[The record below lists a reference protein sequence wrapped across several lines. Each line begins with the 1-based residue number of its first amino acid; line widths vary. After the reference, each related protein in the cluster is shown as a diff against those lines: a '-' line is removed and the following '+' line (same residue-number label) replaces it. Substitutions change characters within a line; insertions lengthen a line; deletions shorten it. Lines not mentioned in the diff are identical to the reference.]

1 MGAAPLWRRPPHR
14 LTPHRLI
21 RPGPGGPFKQRKLV
35 KLDKPSTAPVIAD
48 LNDFDKGSGS
58 LVERI
63 LFNNRPII
71 MIVCAIATLFLGFEA
86 TKVRLSADFSQM
98 IPVHQPY
105 IVNYLDHYDDL
116 STSSNAVQIAVV
128 ANNGTILDA
137 HYLQVLQNLQNEVQ
151 LLPGVNR
158 PFEQSLWSPQTT
170 WQLVTPDGITGNRVM
185 DQTYDGSPAALQ
197 AVATHIQNASI
208 LGTLVG
214 LDYKSTMIY
223 VPLLLDVEGKP
234 LDYGQLAGQ
243 LNALRVKYNSQG
255 VTLHMIGFAMVVGDM
270 INGIDKVL
278 GFFLVSIIITTLMLF
293 WYTRCI
299 RSTALVVTASLTAV
313 VWQMGILALL
323 HLDLTPYSVLVPF
336 LVFAIGMSHGAQKM
350 NGVMQDIGR
359 GTHRLVAARYTFRRL
374 FLAGFVALVCDAT
387 SFAVLMVIRIGAI
400 QQLATV
406 ATIGVALLVITNL
419 ILIPITL
426 SYIGVNPK
434 AAERSQRTGVNY
446 TSKRNAVWAFL
457 DLFTHRGWAAS
468 AIVGSLIFAGVGY
481 YVGRNV
487 QIGDLDP
494 GAPELRQTSQ
504 YNKDNAF
511 VIQHFAVGS
520 DTLVVM
526 VDTPQGSCLDYPT
539 LSTMERLTWKLR
551 QMPEVKSALSVATLE
566 NYTMSG
572 LTEGSPKWFG
582 LEPDPD
588 LIYQAQLAMPQTVM
602 NFDCSFDP
610 ITVSLVDHKAATLT
624 AVVDV
629 AQKFI
634 NDPLNQGPGF
644 KMSLLGGS
652 AGIEAATNIVVA
664 QANII
669 MLLLIYVVVI
679 IFCFIAFRSWRAV
692 FCAVIPLIITSILA
706 QALMVWLHIGI
717 KVATLPVS
725 ALGVGIGVDYAL
737 YVLSILLRFLRAG
750 LPLSQ
755 AYYETL
761 MSTGKVVL
769 LTGFTLAL
777 GVSTWIFAPIK
788 FQADMGLLLTF
799 MFLWNMLG
807 AMILLPALA
816 CFLLPARLFVK
827 PPEAAE

>member
-1 MGAAPLWRRPPHR
+1 
-14 LTPHRLI
+14 
-21 RPGPGGPFKQRKLV
+21 
-35 KLDKPSTAPVIAD
+35 LDKPSTAPVIAD

-63 LFNNRPII
+63 LFNNRPLI
-71 MIVCAIATLFLGFEA
+71 MILCAIATIFLGYQA
-86 TKVRLSADFSQM
+86 TKVRLSADYASM

-105 IVNYLDHYDDL
+105 IVNYLNHYDDL
-116 STSSNAVQIAVV
+116 STQSNAVQIAVV
-128 ANNGTILDA
+128 ANNGNILDA
-137 HYLQVLQNLQNEVQ
+137 HYLQVLQNLSSEVY
-151 LLPGVNR
+151 LLPGINR
-158 PFEQSLWSPQTT
+158 PFMQSLWTPQTT
-170 WQLVTPDGITGNRVM
+170 WQLVTPDGITGGRVI
-185 DQTYDGSPAALQ
+185 DTNYDGSPAALQ
-197 AVATHIQNASI
+197 AVGTHIQNAGI
-208 LGTLVG
+208 IGQLVG
-214 LDYKSTMIY
+214 LDYKSSMIY
-223 VPLLLDVEGKP
+223 APLLLNVEGKP
-234 LDYGQLAGQ
+234 LNYGQLARQ
-243 LNALRVKYNSQG
+243 LNDLRVKYNAQG
-255 VTLHMIGFAMVVGDM
+255 VTLHIIGQAMVFGDM
-270 INGIDKVL
+270 INAIDEVL
-278 GFFLVSIIITTLMLF
+278 VFFLVSIIITTCMLF

-313 VWQMGILALL
+313 VWQMGLLTLL
-323 HLDLTPYSVLVPF
+323 HIDLTPYSVLVPF

-457 DLFTHRGWAAS
+457 DLFTQRKWAS
-468 AIVGSLIFAGVGY
+468 LAILGGLVVAGVGY

-511 VIQHFAVGS
+511 IIRHYAVGS
-520 DTLVVM
+520 DSMVVM
-526 VDTPQGSCLDYPT
+526 VDTPSGSCLDYQT
-539 LSTMERLTWKLR
+539 LSTMERLQWKLQ
-551 QMPEVKSALSVATLE
+551 QMPQVASTASVATFQDYVLAGME
-566 NYTMSG
+566 
-572 LTEGSPKWFG
+572 EGSPKWFG
-582 LEPDPD
+582 MEPDAD
-588 LIYQAQLAMPQTVM
+588 LLYQNQLYVPQRLM
-602 NFDCSFDP
+602 NFDCSFVP
-610 ITVSLVDHKAATLT
+610 VYVSLVDHKAKTLT
-624 AVVDV
+624 AVLE
-629 AQKFI
+629 ASQNFI
-634 NDPLNQGPGF
+634 NDPTNKGPGF
-644 KMSLLGGS
+644 KMSLVGGN
-652 AGIEAATNIVVA
+652 AGIEAATNIVVD
-664 QANII
+664 QANTI
-669 MLLLIYVVVI
+669 MLVLIYTVVT

-692 FCAVIPLIITSILA
+692 LCAIIPLVITSILA

-737 YVLSILLRFLRAG
+737 YVLSILLRFLRGG
-750 LPLSQ
+750 LPLSE

-788 FQADMGLLLTF
+788 FQADMGLLLAF

-816 CFLLPARLFVK
+816 SFLLPAKLFVQK
-827 PPEAAE
+827 A

>member
-1 MGAAPLWRRPPHR
+1 
-14 LTPHRLI
+14 
-21 RPGPGGPFKQRKLV
+21 
-35 KLDKPSTAPVIAD
+35 LDKPSTAPVIAD

-58 LVERI
+58 LVERV

-71 MIVCAIATLFLGFEA
+71 MIICALVTLFLGYEA
-86 TKVRLSADFSQM
+86 TKVRLSADYSDM
-98 IPVHQPY
+98 IPTHQPY
-105 IVNYLDHYDDL
+105 IVNYLNHYDDL
-116 STSSNAVQIAVV
+116 STASNAVQVAVV

-137 HYLQVLQNLQNEVQ
+137 HYLQVLQNLSSEVY
-151 LLPGVNR
+151 LLPGINR

-170 WQLVTPDGITGNRVM
+170 WQLVTPDGITGGRVI
-185 DQTYDGSPAALQ
+185 DQNYDGSPKSLQ
-197 AVATHIQNASI
+197 AVATNIQNAGI
-208 LGTLVG
+208 IGTLVG
-214 LDYKSTMIY
+214 LDYKSSMIY
-223 VPLLLDVEGKP
+223 APLLLNVDGKP
-234 LDYGQLAGQ
+234 LNYGQLAKQFNQ
-243 LNALRVKYNSQG
+243 LREKYNSQG
-255 VTLHMIGFAMVVGDM
+255 VTLHIIGFAMVVGDM
-270 INGIDKVL
+270 INSIFEIL
-278 GFFLVSIIITTLMLF
+278 GFFLASIVITTLMLY

-313 VWQMGILALL
+313 VWQMGLLTLL
-323 HLDLTPYSVLVPF
+323 HIDLTPYSVLVPF

-406 ATIGVALLVITNL
+406 ATIGVALLVVTNL

-426 SYIGVNPK
+426 SYIGVNPQ

-446 TSKRNAVWAFL
+446 TSKRNALWAFL
-457 DLFTHRGWAAS
+457 DLFTHKRWAAS
-468 AIVGSLIFAGVGY
+468 AILGALVIAGVGY

-494 GAPELRQTSQ
+494 GAPELRQSSQ
-504 YNKDNAF
+504 YNRDNALI
-511 VIQHFAVGS
+511 IQHYAVGS
-520 DTLVVM
+520 DNMVAM
-526 VDTPQGSCLDYPT
+526 VDTPAGSCLDYPT
-539 LSTMERLTWKLR
+539 LSTLDRLQWKLQ
-551 QMPEVKSALSVATLE
+551 QMPEVKSASSVSLFE
-566 NYTMSG
+566 SYIMSG

-582 LEPDPD
+582 VEPDED
-588 LIYQAQLAMPQTVM
+588 LIYQAKLAIPLTLM
-602 NFDCSFDP
+602 NFDCSFDTLN
-610 ITVSLVDHKAATLT
+610 ISLVDHKAATLN
-624 AVVDV
+624 AVVNA

-634 NDPLNQGPGF
+634 DDPANKGSGF
-644 KMSLLGGS
+644 KISLLGGN
-652 AGIEAATNIVVA
+652 AGVEAATNIVVA
-664 QANII
+664 QANTI
-669 MLLLIYVVVI
+669 MLVLIYAVVT

-692 FCAVIPLIITSILA
+692 LCAIIPLIITSILA

-737 YVLSILLRFLRAG
+737 YVLSILLRFLRGG
-750 LPLSQ
+750 LPLSD

-788 FQADMGLLLTF
+788 FQADMGLLLAF
-799 MFLWNMLG
+799 MFIWNMLG

-816 CFLLPARLFVK
+816 AFLLPPRLFVK
-827 PPEAAE
+827 PPQAPAE

>member
-1 MGAAPLWRRPPHR
+1 
-14 LTPHRLI
+14 
-21 RPGPGGPFKQRKLV
+21 
-35 KLDKPSTAPVIAD
+35 
-48 LNDFDKGSGS
+48 
-58 LVERI
+58 
-63 LFNNRPII
+63 
-71 MIVCAIATLFLGFEA
+71 MIVCAIATLFFAFEA
-86 TKVRLSADFSQM
+86 TKVRLSADYAQM
-98 IPVHQPY
+98 IPVHQPF
-105 IVNYLDHYDDL
+105 IVNYLNHYDDL

-137 HYLQVLQNLQNEVQ
+137 HYLQVLQDLNNEVY
-151 LLPGVNR
+151 LLPGINR
-158 PFEQSLWSPQTT
+158 PFEQSLWSPQTS
-170 WQLVTPDGITGNRVM
+170 WQLVTPDGITGGSVI
-185 DQTYDGSPAALQ
+185 DQTYDGSPKALQ
-197 AVATHIQNASI
+197 VVATHIQNASL
-208 LGTLVG
+208 LGQYVG

-223 VPLLLDVEGKP
+223 APLLLTVDGKP
-234 LDYGQLAGQ
+234 LDYGKLAKE
-243 LNALRVKYNSQG
+243 LNQLRVKYNAQG
-255 VTLHMIGFAMVVGDM
+255 VTLHIIGFAMVVGDM
-270 INGIDKVL
+270 INSIGEIL
-278 GFFLVSIIITTLMLF
+278 GFFLISIVITTAMLY
-293 WYTRCI
+293 WYTRCT

-323 HLDLTPYSVLVPF
+323 GLDLTPYSVLVPF

-426 SYIGVNPK
+426 SYIGVNPA

-446 TSKRNAVWAFL
+446 TSKRNPVWSFL
-457 DLFTHRGWAAS
+457 DLFTHRRAAS
-468 AIVGSLIFAGVGY
+468 VAILGALVVAGVGY

-494 GAPELRQTSQ
+494 GAPELRQDSQ

-511 VIQHFAVGS
+511 IIQHYAVGS
-520 DTLVVM
+520 DEMVAM
-526 VDTPQGSCLDYPT
+526 VDTPQGTCLDYPT
-539 LSTMERLTWKLR
+539 LSTMDRLTWQLQ
-551 QMPEVKSALSVATLE
+551 QMPEVKSASSVATFE
-566 NYTMSG
+566 SYTMSQ

-588 LIYQAQLAMPQTVM
+588 LIYQSQLYAPRTMM

-610 ITVSLVDHKAATLT
+610 INISLVDHKAATLT
-624 AVVDV
+624 AVLNAAD
-629 AQKFI
+629 KFI
-634 NDPLNQGPGF
+634 KDPSNQGPGF
-644 KMSLLGGS
+644 KMSLVGGN

-664 QANII
+664 QANTI
-669 MLLLIYVVVI
+669 MLVLIYTVVT

-692 FCAVIPLIITSILA
+692 LCAMIPLAITSILA

-737 YVLSILLRFLRAG
+737 YVLSILLRFLRGG
-750 LPLSQ
+750 LPLSE

-788 FQADMGLLLTF
+788 FQADMGLLLAF

-816 CFLLPARLFVK
+816 SFLLPARLFVK
-827 PPEAAE
+827 KPQV